1 LVRIVA
7 QWLTAVR
14 GVHDVD
20 EGFFL
25 DEPLELIEVQ
35 KTELLFMVPKQ
46 HFSNLFAVLQNMS
59 SLKDVFSQF
68 KA

>member
-1 LVRIVA
+1 MVDSC
-7 QWLTAVR
+7 Q

-20 EGFFL
+20 EGFFF